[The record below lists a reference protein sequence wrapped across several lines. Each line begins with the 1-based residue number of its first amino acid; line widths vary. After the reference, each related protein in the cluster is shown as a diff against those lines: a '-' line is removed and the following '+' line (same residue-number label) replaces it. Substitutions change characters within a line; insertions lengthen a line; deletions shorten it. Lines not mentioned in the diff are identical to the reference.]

1 MTLFRRL
8 VVALEDLRALKREE
22 VALLRRQ
29 AALIER
35 QASQIAETRD
45 IQAKLNLEYEQR
57 YEETQR
63 TYTEY
68 LTRQRAIEAAEAKL
82 FE

>member
-1 MTLFRRL
+1 VTLFRRL

-45 IQAKLNLEYEQR
+45 MQAKLN
-57 YEETQR
+57 
-63 TYTEY
+63 YTEY